1 MGATRRDFLTGS
13 AAAVAAA
20 LASRVVPVSAWQQRG
35 RGQAPPVTP
44 VFTPIRRDVGF
55 FTGRGGTIGYLIN
68 AGGVVVVDSQ
78 FPDAAALCLAGLNER
93 SGNRPIDW
101 LINTH
106 HHGDHTA
113 GNIAFKGAA
122 KKVAAHAKCAEHMR
136 TPPGRQSQAG
146 EQLYPDTTFE
156 STFEQTVGGETV
168 RAKHYGRAH
177 TSGDAVITLTQAN
190 VAHMGDLM
198 FNRRHP
204 VVDRPAG
211 ATLEGWIGVLE
222 QCAGEHPADTIYIFG
237 HAGTNFPVT
246 GSRADLLHFRDYLTA
261 LLQHVRREVAA
272 GRSEEQILAVREPL
286 AGFPDHGPL
295 NETILRNA
303 YQEVAG
309 ARIGFL
315 SMT

>member
-1 MGATRRDFLTGS
+1 MTPTRRDFLTGS
-13 AAAVAAA
+13 AVAIVGAAVTSA
-20 LASRVVPVSAWQQRG
+20 LPVWAQG

-55 FTGRGGTIGYLIN
+55 FTGRGGTIGYLVN

-78 FPDAAALCLAGLNER
+78 FPDAATHCLAGLNER
-93 SGNRPIDW
+93 SNNRPVDW

-113 GNIAFKGAA
+113 GNIAFKGSAR
-122 KKVAAHAKCAEHMR
+122 KVAAHVRAAEHMR
-136 TPPGRQSQAG
+136 QPPGRQAPTA

-156 STFEQTVGGETV
+156 TTFEATVGDERI

-177 TSGDAVITLTQAN
+177 TSGDAVITFEQAN

-211 ATLEGWIGVLE
+211 ATLAGWITVLE
-222 QCAGEHPADTIYIFG
+222 GAMADHASDTVYIFG

-246 GSRADLLHFRDYLTA
+246 GSQADLMHFRDYLTA
-261 LLQHVRREVAA
+261 LLAFVKREAA
-272 GRSEEQILAVREPL
+272 SGKSEAEILAIREPL
-286 AGFPDHGPL
+286 GGFADHGPL

-303 YQEVAG
+303 YQEVG
-309 ARIGFL
+309 GGDL
-315 SMT
+315 SIT